1 MSDKKKHHIS
11 TMNSHLI
18 VLIALLVLTTI
29 TVLITEINFSTFSVG
44 VALAVAMIKGGLVLT
59 YFMHLKYDE
68 MIFRVMVLLVLLLF
82 AIVIGITFIDYFL
95 R

>member
-1 MSDKKKHHIS
+1 MNDKKKHHVS
-11 TMNSHLI
+11 TYNSHLI

-29 TVLITEINFSTFSVG
+29 TVLITEINFGALSVG

-68 MIFRVMVLLVLLLF
+68 MVFRIMVLLVLLLF
-82 AIVIGITFIDYFL
+82 AIVVGITFIDYLL